1 MTACPRCTYYYGPHQ
16 CRCSATEP
24 ESGPTPHPTA
34 AGALATPPRGST
46 VAWAALGVACMA
58 WAWGAHD
65 DVIAERLTRLA
76 RRCLARVAD
85 VPEGVDVIA
94 VIEQLESEER

>member
-1 MTACPRCTYYYGPHQ
+1 
-16 CRCSATEP
+16 
-24 ESGPTPHPTA
+24 
-34 AGALATPPRGST
+34 
-46 VAWAALGVACMA
+46 MA